1 MKHKKLTLEPIYSAA
16 CMVAVVAAGLFTV
29 LRVAMAPI
37 ANKAPQA
44 YTFSLCILLL
54 FAAALVAYSALAKKE
69 PVVVRGKCAYVSSAA
84 AAVTG
89 VAFAVFTVL
98 SALNW
103 WLFGAMP
110 YPDKAVPSKLDVV
123 FLFALLI
130 TGALAAVWF
139 VLVGVR
145 WFREGQTVCMPSYL
159 LALTPVVWCWVRL
172 IRYITSYVSLVGFFN
187 NVHEVGTMVLE
198 TVFFLLLAGAISG
211 VWKKPSRFFIA
222 VSLCTGIFCTVSAL
236 SQTWFF
242 IVQDAA
248 SFASSALVIAPDFA
262 VAFLAFATAFSQS
275 VGTPVEEDTEEAPND
290 AVPLSGDETEDGD
303 GAEFLLSD
311 EWFAVYDPEDENADE
326 EDEDTDD

>member
-1 MKHKKLTLEPIYSAA
+1 MKHKKTIWEPVYSAA
-16 CMVAVVAAGLFTV
+16 CMVAVVAAGLFT
-29 LRVAMAPI
+29 LMRVAMAPI
-37 ANKAPQA
+37 ANEAPQA

-54 FAAALVAYSALAKKE
+54 FVAALIGYGALAKKE
-69 PVVVRGKCAYVSSAA
+69 AIVVSGKCAYVSSAA
-84 AAVTG
+84 ATVTG
-89 VAFAVFTVL
+89 AAFAVFTVL

-103 WLFGAMP
+103 WLFGVMP
-110 YPDKAVPSKLDVV
+110 YPDKAAPSKLDVV

-130 TGALAAVWF
+130 IGALAAVWF
-139 VLVGVR
+139 LFVGIR
-145 WFREGQTVCMPSYL
+145 WFRAGQTVCTPSHL
-159 LALTPVVWCWVRL
+159 LALAPVAWCWVRL

-187 NVHEVGTMVLE
+187 NVHEIGTMVFE

-211 VWKKPSRFFIA
+211 AEKRPSRFFIA

-262 VAFLAFATAFSQS
+262 VAFLAFATAFAQS
-275 VGTPVEEDTEEAPND
+275 IGTPAEEAEETPINVEVLSEEDA
-290 AVPLSGDETEDGD
+290 EDGD

-311 EWFAVYDPEDENADE
+311 EWFAVYDPEDETE